1 MIKGTIIK
9 GYSGF
14 YYVDTGNDVIACS
27 LRGKNRL
34 IKTDFFPGDK
44 VEIEIIDQEKK
55 VGVIDKISKRK
66 NFLVRPPIANIDQV
80 IITSAMKDPTPDFM
94 LIDRLSVLAAIQWI
108 YPVLVFNK
116 TDLSEPGQ
124 EEIIRQIYKEAE
136 FPLLF
141 VSADEE
147 KTKNEVRSEL
157 KKLLENKITIVAGIS
172 GVGKTSLINLL
183 EIGEMHKV
191 GEVSR
196 KLKRGKHT
204 TRHTELLQIGKES
217 WVADSP
223 GFSSLEFPDDVSA
236 EEIPKAYPEFRKY
249 DHLCKFNNCF
259 HLKEPDCEIKRQL
272 EAGIISKSRYNNYK
286 YFIDEIRN
294 RKERRY

>member
-272 EAGIISKSRYNNYK
+272 EAGVISKSRYNNYK